1 MSYKDRFVIGEH
13 NIWNRN
19 YGRVENVDND
29 HGSKM
34 VKVNGQ
40 QDHYRKGSEGT
51 EAPGC
56 CKII

>member
-1 MSYKDRFVIGEH
+1 MIGEH

-29 HGSKM
+29 HESKM

>member
-1 MSYKDRFVIGEH
+1 MIGEH